1 MQLLWLHIT
10 KATRKWSPSVRVT
23 WGKVKILKMEMN
35 DRPGMN
41 KQEWVWRKVIHW
53 CGWLTA
59 TPWNMLMSLVWMVVG
74 GFGGSV
80 GSGGTRPSRNRPN
93 GSFKWTTKLTFNVW
107 ILVQIFDCGVMSY
120 IRSKLWNLMSNN
132 LINACTTQK
141 WSIQELY
148 QAFLR
153 FNSDFTETLEPLTH
167 QEFLALIFCFQC
179 SLWLRFGH
187 YLMFQLVSQIGFL
200 ILWVFWRDLVIT
212 NTYVLG
218 SVHKLHRPFVSFLFC
233 HLLNTPLPHTG

>member
-1 MQLLWLHIT
+1 MIT
-10 KATRKWSPSVRVT
+10 ISESDM
-23 WGKVKILKMEMN
+23 GKVKILKMEMN

-153 FNSDFTETLEPLTH
+153 FNSDFTALCDWDSWTINTPRISCTH
-167 QEFLALIFCFQC
+167 FIFCF
-179 SLWLRFGH
+179 H
-187 YLMFQLVSQIGFL
+187 LVS
-200 ILWVFWRDLVIT
+200 DLDLAT
-212 NTYVLG
+212 SWCFN
-218 SVHKLHRPFVSFLFC
+218 
-233 HLLNTPLPHTG
+233 